1 MEKIVQQQIT
11 SFLHETSAL
20 SDSQFGFRKGRS
32 CINLLL
38 STIDDWLLARDAKKV
53 YSRSLHWPVKSIW
66 QRATR
71 LASPE
76 ASSPRHRGTST
87 VLVPLLSERQVPKSN
102 QGKSSSTPV
111 TSNLSKTFHQ
121 ICLWLHQLVKTRKRT
136 EDSVI
141 YLLGNPQRDVGDWLT
156 LINKLNTIATYSIP
170 TATCQQQQTTP
181 NHACACRP
189 EVLPYRKKR
198 INDFFY
204 FLFFLFFIFVL
215 FLFLYTTAQTQT
227 SRLRERERDR

>member
-1 MEKIVQQQIT
+1 MSV
-11 SFLHETSAL
+11 L
-20 SDSQFGFRKGRS
+20 SVVCENENVLRFERSWLGR
-32 CINLLL
+32 
-38 STIDDWLLARDAKKV
+38 
-53 YSRSLHWPVKSIW
+53 H
-66 QRATR
+66 
-71 LASPE
+71 
-76 ASSPRHRGTST
+76 
-87 VLVPLLSERQVPKSN
+87 N

-156 LINKLNTIATYSIP
+156 LINKLNTIAMYSIP

-189 EVLPYRKKR
+189 EVPPYRKKR
-198 INDFFY
+198 KNNFFV
-204 FLFFLFFIFVL
+204 FFFLTPFSLFFF
-215 FLFLYTTAQTQT
+215 FLYNGSNSNITI
-227 SRLRERERDR
+227 ERERDR